1 MRSYLR
7 GWLSVLINIT
17 EKNSMAEIFL
27 HLANQERKDIVETLS
42 VRLGRRAK
50 VLEKDVWVCWALSA
64 LFSMPNAHRMA
75 FKGGTSLSKI
85 YKTINRFSEDVDIT
99 IDYQELAKA
108 SGDDFDVFALGQ
120 SRNQIGKFS
129 ERLKLAVRDY
139 AHKQVLPHL
148 KSQLNEFP
156 NADEHRLEISEN
168 GEEIYIHYP
177 SDVKSNEDYLLDS
190 IKIELGGRNVI
201 VPSKE
206 HSITADIAEHV
217 QGLEF
222 PACDNVTALA
232 AERTFWEKVT
242 MLHTHCCRGEFKAD
256 PERLSRHWYD
266 LYVLLQGPIAKRAV
280 ADKAL
285 LESVVEVKKRFFH
298 TSYAN
303 YDACL
308 NKGFMLTPT
317 QSMIKGLQKDYAKM
331 QEMIYADS
339 PSFEEVLNALHLLET
354 QLNA

>member
-1 MRSYLR
+1 MSEKFLYL
-7 GWLSVLINIT
+7 G
-17 EKNSMAEIFL
+17 
-27 HLANQERKDIVETLS
+27 NQDRKDIVETLS

-64 LFSMPNAHRMA
+64 LFSMPNAHGMA

-108 SGDDFDVFALGQ
+108 SGDDFDAFAPGQ
-120 SRNQIGKFS
+120 IRNQISKFS
-129 ERLKLAVRDY
+129 ERLKLAVKDY
-139 AHKQVLPHL
+139 AHQQVLPHL
-148 KSQLNEFP
+148 QSTLDEFP
-156 NADEHRLEISEN
+156 NAKEHRLQISEN

-177 SDVKSNEDYLLDS
+177 SDIKSDEDYLLDS
-190 IKIELGGRNVI
+190 IKIELGGRNVV
-201 VPSKE
+201 VPSKQQ
-206 HSITADIAEHV
+206 SVTADIAEHV
-217 QGLEF
+217 QDLEF
-222 PACDNVTALA
+222 PRCDNVVALA

-242 MLHTHCCRGEFKAD
+242 MLHTHCCRGELKAN

-266 LYVLLQGPIAKRAV
+266 LYVLLQGPIAEKAI

-285 LESVVEVKKRFFH
+285 LESVVEVKKCFFH

-308 NKGFMLTPT
+308 NKGFELTPT

-339 PSFEEVLNALHLLET
+339 PAFDEVLNALHQLEK